1 MENSGRGRLMQFATE
16 EVKFSRQFSE
26 LKENKKSKDIYKK
39 TFIDGQGMRRSNS
52 NFAYT
57 FSCPSF

>member
-26 LKENKKSKDIYKK
+26 LKENKESKDIYKK
-39 TFIDGQGMRRSNS
+39 DIHRWARHEKIKLKFCLHI
-52 NFAYT
+52 
-57 FSCPSF
+57 